1 MEKVRTILAYDS
13 SERDRELKKFF
24 VYRGY
29 FAREGGRMAWHVQGK
44 IRSKRNIFG
53 GYLFQ
58 DDVFTMA
65 ETTFD
70 TPEYFK
76 EVIDNHYEYIERA
89 FPSAKDYFA
98 LNS

>member
-13 SERDRELKKFF
+13 SERDRELKVFF

-29 FAREGGRMAWHVQGK
+29 FARKGGKMSWHVQGK
-44 IRSKRNIFG
+44 IRAKRNIFSASL
-53 GYLFQ
+53 YH

-76 EVIDNHYEYIERA
+76 EVIDEHYEYIIGAFGSAERC
-89 FPSAKDYFA
+89 FA
-98 LNS
+98 LST

>member
-13 SERDRELKKFF
+13 SERDRELKVFF

-29 FAREGGRMAWHVQGK
+29 FARKGGKMSWHVQGK
-44 IRSKRNIFG
+44 IRAKRN
-53 GYLFQ
+53 LFSGSLYQ

-76 EVIDNHYEYIERA
+76 EVIDGHYEYMIRA
-89 FPSAKDYFA
+89 FGSAERCFA
-98 LNS
+98 LST

>member
-1 MEKVRTILAYDS
+1 MEKVRCILAYDS
-13 SERDRELKKFF
+13 SERDRELKEFF

-29 FAREGGRMAWHVQGK
+29 FARKGGTMAWHVQGR
-44 IRSKRNIFG
+44 IRAKRNIFG
-53 GYLFQ
+53 GYLYQ

-70 TPEYFK
+70 SPEYFK
-76 EVIDNHYEYIERA
+76 EVIDEHYKYINRA
-89 FPSAKDYFA
+89 FGSAEKYFA

>member
-1 MEKVRTILAYDS
+1 MEKVRCILLFDS
-13 SERDRELKKFF
+13 SERDRELKEFF

-29 FAREGGRMAWHVQGK
+29 FARKGGKMSWHTSEY
-44 IRSKRNIFG
+44 IRAKTNVFNR
-53 GYLFQ
+53 FQ
-58 DDVFTMA
+58 DDVFTMS

-76 EVIDNHYEYIERA
+76 EVIDEHYEYINRA
-89 FPSAKDYFA
+89 FGSAEKYFA

>member
-13 SERDRELKKFF
+13 SERDRELKEFF

-29 FAREGGRMAWHVQGK
+29 FARKGGKMSWHVQGK

-53 GYLFQ
+53 GYLYQ
-58 DDVFTMA
+58 DDVFTMSD
-65 ETTFD
+65 TTFE

-76 EVIDNHYEYIERA
+76 EVIDEHYEYIERA
-89 FPSAKDYFA
+89 FGTSANFFE